1 MLKGFFM
8 MKKNNIFLSF
18 LFSFAFLTGFS
29 QVKIGGVVKDENNQS
44 IPFANIVFVGSSIGT
59 VSDENGKFY
68 LESNKTYTQIEVSF
82 LGYETKKFPI
92 KSWDYNLRIVLKE
105 EAAQLEQVFIYS
117 GKVKKKGNPAIAILE
132 KIWAK
137 KRENGIYLFDQYQY
151 NKYEKLEFDMN
162 NIDSAMIKSKF
173 FKGME
178 FIFDGIDTSNV
189 TGKAFLPIF
198 INESVY
204 KSFGKNKGGKKL
216 REDLVANKNS
226 GFENN
231 QNVIAFIKDLYVDYN
246 VYDSYIKIFDKSFVS
261 PISKA
266 AGVSTYNYIL
276 ADSAFIDN
284 KWCFNILYYPRRKGE
299 LTFKGNFWVNDTT
312 FAIKKIN
319 MQANKSA
326 NINWVKDIY
335 IEQEFDVLNDSV
347 FLLKRDYMMSD
358 FSFNKKDKSKG
369 LYGKRTTMFKDYLFN
384 EKKSDVFYN
393 EEINVYDKNIYSK
406 PDDYWSENR
415 LEKLN
420 ENELGIYQLLDTLTT
435 VPKFKRIY
443 NLVSILGSGYIEM
456 NKFDFGDV
464 FSTFGKNDVEGWRLR
479 AGGRTYLGGNE
490 PWRLQGYT
498 AYGFKDDKFKYGIS
512 GKWMLAPKSRF
523 IIGLGN
529 RRDVEQ
535 IGVSL
540 TTTND
545 VMGRSFASSSL
556 FSSGDNSKLTSINLS
571 NFFMSIE
578 PWNNL
583 NFKVGASYRTLESA
597 SPETFNLD
605 YWVDKE
611 NNIKKADV
619 SQSEIDFTVTY
630 TPKRKTIGYGVER
643 NEVTDVYSTL
653 FLNYSKGIKGL
664 FNSDF
669 DYQKVQFYYRQ
680 PLLIGGLGRMFT
692 TFEVGKTFGEV
703 PLGLLNVVPGNQ
715 SYFTIENTYSLL
727 DYYEFVTDTYASLHV
742 EHNFNGKFFSR
753 IPLFRKL
760 NLREIVGAKAVW
772 GEISDKNIALSASNI
787 NYVAPSNIYY
797 EYSVGVGNIFK
808 VFRIDFSWRGNY
820 RDVPNANNFAI
831 KGSFGFYF

>member
-1 MLKGFFM
+1 M
-8 MKKNNIFLSF
+8 MTKKYIFLSF
-18 LFSFAFLTGFS
+18 LFSFVFLSGFS
-29 QVKIGGVVKDENNQS
+29 QVKISGVVKDENKQS
-44 IPFANIVFVGSSIGT
+44 IPFASIVFVGSSTGT

-68 LESNKTYTQIEVSF
+68 LESSKTYTQIEVSF
-82 LGYETKKFPI
+82 LGYENKRIPV
-92 KSWDYNLRIVLKE
+92 KSRDFNLIIVLKE
-105 EAAQLEQVFIYS
+105 AAAQLDQVFIYS

-162 NIDSAMIKSKF
+162 NIDSALIKSKL

-178 FIFDGIDTSNV
+178 FVFEGIDTSNV

-358 FSFNKKDKSKG
+358 FSLNKKDKSKG
-369 LYGKRTTMFKDYLFN
+369 LYGKRTTMFKDYVFN
-384 EKKSDVFYN
+384 EKKSDAFYN
-393 EEINVYDKNIYSK
+393 EKTNVYDKNIYAK
-406 PDDYWSENR
+406 TDDYWSENR
-415 LEKLN
+415 QEKLN
-420 ENELGIYQLLDTLTT
+420 ENEQGIYKLLDTLAT

-479 AGGRTYLGGNE
+479 VGGRTYLGGNE

-498 AYGFKDDKFKYGIS
+498 AYGFKDDKFKYGFS
-512 GKWMLAPKSRF
+512 GKWMINPKSRF

-578 PWNNL
+578 PRHNL
-583 NFKVGASYRTLESA
+583 NFKIGASYRTLESA

-611 NNIKKADV
+611 NNIKKSNV
-619 SQSEIDFTVTY
+619 SQSEVDFTVTY
-630 TPKRKTIGYGVER
+630 TPNRKTIGFGVER

-680 PLLIGGLGRMFT
+680 PMLIGGLGRMFT

-787 NYVAPSNIYY
+787 NYMAPSKMYY

-808 VFRIDFSWRGNY
+808 VFRIDFSWRGSY

-831 KGSFGFYF
+831 KGAFGFHF

>member
-1 MLKGFFM
+1 M
-8 MKKNNIFLSF
+8 MTKKYILLSF
-18 LFSFAFLTGFS
+18 LFTLVFFSGFS
-29 QVKIGGVVKDENNQS
+29 QVKISGVVKDENNQS
-44 IPFANIVFVGSSIGT
+44 IPFANILFVGSSTGT

-68 LESNKTYTQIEVSF
+68 LESAKTYTQIEVSF
-82 LGYETKKFPI
+82 LGYETKKLPI
-92 KSWDYNLRIVLKE
+92 KNRDYNLSIVLKE
-105 EAAQLEQVFIYS
+105 SAARLEEVFIYS

-162 NIDSAMIKSKF
+162 NIDSSMIKSKL

-178 FIFDGIDTSNV
+178 FIFEGIDTSNI
-189 TGKAFLPIF
+189 TGKSFLPIF

-204 KSFGKNKGGKKL
+204 KSYGKNKDGKKL

-358 FSFNKKDKSKG
+358 FSLNKKDKAKG
-369 LYGKRTTMFKDYLFN
+369 LYGKRTTMFKDYVFN
-384 EKKSDVFYN
+384 EKKSDAFYN
-393 EEINVYDKNIYSK
+393 EEINVYDKNIYTK
-406 PDDYWSENR
+406 ADDYWSENR

-420 ENELGIYQLLDTLTT
+420 ENEQGIYKLLDTLAT

-479 AGGRTYLGGNE
+479 AGGRTFLGGNE

-498 AYGFKDDKFKYGIS
+498 AYGFKDDKFKYGFS
-512 GKWMLAPKSRF
+512 GKWMLNPKSRF
-523 IIGLGN
+523 TVGLGN

-571 NFFMSIE
+571 NFFLSIE
-578 PWNNL
+578 PRNNL

-630 TPKRKTIGYGVER
+630 TPNRKTIGYGVER

-669 DYQKVQFYYRQ
+669 DYHKVQFYYRQ
-680 PLLIGGLGRMFT
+680 PVLIGGLGRMFT

-787 NYVAPSNIYY
+787 NNDGKIYVAPSKVYY

-808 VFRIDFSWRGNY
+808 VFRIDFSWRGSY

-831 KGSFGFYF
+831 KGAFGFHF

>member
-1 MLKGFFM
+1 MFSLV
-8 MKKNNIFLSF
+8 FLS
-18 LFSFAFLTGFS
+18 GFS
-29 QVKIGGVVKDENNQS
+29 QVKISGVVKDENNQS
-44 IPFANIVFVGSSIGT
+44 IPFASIVFVGSSTGT

-68 LESNKTYTQIEVSF
+68 LESVKTYTKIEVSF
-82 LGYETKKFPI
+82 LGYENKIVPI
-92 KSWDYNLRIVLKE
+92 KSRNFNLIIVLKE
-105 EAAQLEQVFIYS
+105 AAAQLEQVFIYS

-162 NIDSAMIKSKF
+162 NIDSALIKSKL

-178 FIFDGIDTSNV
+178 FVFEGIDTSNV

-216 REDLVANKNS
+216 KEDLVANKNS
-226 GFENN
+226 GFNNN

-335 IEQEFDVLNDSV
+335 IEQDFEVLNDSV
-347 FLLKRDYMMSD
+347 FLLQRDYMMSD
-358 FSFNKKDKSKG
+358 FSLNKKDKSKG
-369 LYGKRTTMFKDYLFN
+369 LYGKRTTMFKDYKFN
-384 EKKSDVFYN
+384 IKKEDAFYN
-393 EEINVYDKNIYSK
+393 EEINAYDKNIYAK
-406 PDDYWSENR
+406 TDDYWSENR
-415 LEKLN
+415 QEKLN
-420 ENELGIYQLLDTLTT
+420 ENELGIYKLLDTLST

-443 NLVSILGSGYIEM
+443 NLVSILGSGYIEF

-498 AYGFKDDKFKYGIS
+498 AYGFKDDKFKYGFS
-512 GKWMLAPKSRF
+512 GKWMLNPKSRF
-523 IIGLGN
+523 TVGLGN

-545 VMGRSFASSSL
+545 VLGRSFASSSL

-578 PWNNL
+578 PRHNL
-583 NFKVGASYRTLESA
+583 NFKIGASYRTLESA
-597 SPETFNLD
+597 SPQTFNLD

-611 NNIKKADV
+611 NNIKKSEVA
-619 SQSEIDFTVTY
+619 QSEVDFTVTY
-630 TPKRKTIGYGVER
+630 TPNRKTIGFGVER
-643 NEVTDVYSTL
+643 NEVTDTYSTL

-669 DYQKVQFYYRQ
+669 DYHKVQFYYRQ
-680 PLLIGGLGRMFT
+680 PILIGGLGRMFT
-692 TFEVGKTFGEV
+692 TFEAGKTFGEV

-772 GEISDKNIALSASNI
+772 GQISDKNIALSASNI
-787 NYVAPSNIYY
+787 NYMAPSKVYY

-831 KGSFGFYF
+831 KGAFGFHF